1 MKRPS
6 IKDQLSGVPN
16 EPGVYYFS
24 DKEETILYVGKAK
37 NLKRRVSSYFSK
49 THNSAR
55 LRVLVKKIVDI
66 KFTIVGS
73 EQEALLLENAMIKEN
88 KPRYNVLLKDD
99 KSFPFI
105 CIKNERFPRVFLTR
119 NRIKDGSQY
128 LGPYTSVRKVRNVL
142 EFLHQMFPLRNCSF
156 NLTESNIQASK
167 FKVCLEYHIGNC
179 LGPCEGHQNEAQY
192 MQSIQSI
199 KNILIGN
206 YSPVIAQLKKDMKAQ
221 ADAFEYEAANKIK
234 ERLDF
239 LDNYKAKTTIV
250 NPKLEQLDVF
260 SFTENENRAY
270 VNFIKVMNG
279 TIIQTRIIELV
290 KKLDEAK
297 EALLE
302 LAILEVRQNDTDP
315 SSELVLPF
323 KVQVPD
329 ENTTITVPQ
338 IGDKKKLLDLALK
351 NVLYYKNQ
359 KAINET
365 GKNYTQRTFEL
376 LEQIKTDFRM
386 KELPEHIECFDNS
399 NFQGSNPVAAC
410 VVFRQGKPYKK
421 DYRHF
426 NIKTVQGP
434 DDFASMKEVVF
445 RRYKRLMDEGKSLPQ
460 LIIIDGGKG
469 QLSASVEALRELG
482 IYEKVVIAGIAKRLE
497 EIYFPEDSLPLYIDK
512 RSRSLKV
519 VQQLRNEAH
528 RFAITFHRKKR
539 SHRILQS
546 EFTQVP
552 GIGNKTA
559 ENLLMYFKS
568 ADKIKKASMEELLEI
583 VDKKKAKAIF
593 DYFRSTDLDQ

>member
-376 LEQIKTDFRM
+376 LEQIKADFRM